1 MLNIKKVQKVN
12 KEEIK
17 NLIDEASQVSTK
29 KESKHKSCYV
39 KPELLKKFK

>member
-17 NLIDEASQVSTK
+17 NLIEASQVSTL